1 MPLFGQLEVEPIVG
15 RLARMKDLDA
25 QAWTLPRAEI
35 LQLSLEVND
44 DTIALLP
51 RAMHPAVPPYATLLV
66 TSYPESPV
74 GPFNLAQLRLMGRAG
89 AHPRGYVLAAVASTP
104 AAADA
109 LRERW
114 GFPAS
119 LGSVTLRRYHDQ
131 IFATVRRDGETIL
144 DLSLVDPEP
153 ISPADVQYI
162 HSVTLVRL
170 ADGDGAT
177 SQLVQVDPHYTVHK
191 AERGRPRVA
200 RFAPEAWNARTL
212 ELLHPISASLST
224 CDTDLPQIR
233 FVMDA
238 DLPVVQGTRK
248 VR

>member
-1 MPLFGQLEVEPIVG
+1 MPLFGQLEVEPIAG
-15 RLARMKDLDA
+15 RLARLKDLDA
-25 QAWTLPRAEI
+25 EAWTLPRAEI
-35 LQLSLEVND
+35 LQLSLEVGD

-66 TSYPESPV
+66 TAYPESPV

-104 AAADA
+104 AAAGA

-119 LGSVTLRRYHDQ
+119 LGAVTLRRYHDQ

-170 ADGDGAT
+170 ADGERVT

-200 RFAPEAWNARTL
+200 RLAPEAWNAPTL

>member
-1 MPLFGQLEVEPIVG
+1 MPLFGQLEVEPIAG
-15 RLARMKDLDA
+15 RLTRLKDLDA

-35 LQLSLEVND
+35 LQLSFEVGD
-44 DTIALLP
+44 DTISLLP
-51 RAMHPAVPPYATLLV
+51 RAMHPAVPPYASVLV
-66 TSYPESPV
+66 TCYPESPA

-104 AAADA
+104 GSVTA
-109 LRERW
+109 LREGW
-114 GFPAS
+114 GFPAA
-119 LGSVTLRRYHDQ
+119 LGSVALRRYHDQ
-131 IFATVRRDGETIL
+131 IIATVRRDGETVL
-144 DLSLVDPEP
+144 EVALVNPEP

-170 ADGDGAT
+170 ADGAAAK

-191 AERGRPRVA
+191 AERGRPKVA
-200 RFAPEAWNARTL
+200 RFAPEAWHAATL
-212 ELLHPISASLST
+212 ELRHPMSASFST